1 MKNGLNWRQFGG
13 NFSLKIIISSSKGN
27 YGIKCACAT
36 QKLIAMALSLR
47 DIFRCM
53 MEDRLSPIYKD
64 SHIIFGIEDNLAVVE
79 YEEKVLSIRLFF
91 SIDAEACNLFLEAS
105 NSMMLTTDIVKAV
118 VLDDRTN
125 IMFSCEM
132 MCDTVKEF
140 KKFFPRAVEYIK
152 EAVIEH
158 KREMKR
164 LIISPDILSGNIAGA
179 DEAAPHNTK
188 RKPLS

>member
-1 MKNGLNWRQFGG
+1 
-13 NFSLKIIISSSKGN
+13 
-27 YGIKCACAT
+27 
-36 QKLIAMALSLR
+36 
-47 DIFRCM
+47 M
-53 MEDRLSPIYKD
+53 MEDRLSPIYED

-79 YEEKVLSIRLFF
+79 YEEKILSVRLFF
-91 SIDAEACNLFLEAS
+91 SIDAEARNLFLEAS

-179 DEAAPHNTK
+179 DEAAPHNK

>member
-1 MKNGLNWRQFGG
+1 MY
-13 NFSLKIIISSSKGN
+13 FSLEN
-27 YGIKCACAT
+27 RCGIKCVSARS
-36 QKLIAMALSLR
+36 KRIAMALTLR

-53 MEDRLSPIYKD
+53 MEDRRSPIYED
-64 SHIIFGIEDNLAVVE
+64 SHILFGIDDNLAVVE
-79 YEEKVLSIRLFF
+79 YEEKILAVRLFF
-91 SIDAEACNLFLEAS
+91 SIDTEACRLFIEAS

-152 EAVIEH
+152 EAVVEH

-164 LIISPDILSGNIAGA
+164 LITSQDILSRNIAGA
-179 DEAAPHNTK
+179 DEAAPSNNK

>member
-1 MKNGLNWRQFGG
+1 
-13 NFSLKIIISSSKGN
+13 
-27 YGIKCACAT
+27 
-36 QKLIAMALSLR
+36 MALTLR

-53 MEDRLSPIYKD
+53 MEDRRSPIYED
-64 SHIIFGIEDNLAVVE
+64 SHILFGIDDNLAVVE
-79 YEEKVLSIRLFF
+79 YEEKILAVRLFF
-91 SIDAEACNLFLEAS
+91 SIDTEACRLFIEAS

-152 EAVIEH
+152 EAVVEH

-164 LIISPDILSGNIAGA
+164 LITSPDILSGNIAGT
-179 DEAAPHNTK
+179 DEAAPSNNK

>member
-1 MKNGLNWRQFGG
+1 
-13 NFSLKIIISSSKGN
+13 
-27 YGIKCACAT
+27 
-36 QKLIAMALSLR
+36 MALALR

-53 MEDRLSPIYKD
+53 MEDRLSPIYED

-79 YEEKVLSIRLFF
+79 YEEKILSVRLFF

-125 IMFSCEM
+125 IMFSCEL
-132 MCDTVKEF
+132 MCDTVREF

-164 LIISPDILSGNIAGA
+164 LIISSDISSGNIAGA
-179 DEAAPHNTK
+179 DESAPHNTK

>member
-1 MKNGLNWRQFGG
+1 
-13 NFSLKIIISSSKGN
+13 
-27 YGIKCACAT
+27 
-36 QKLIAMALSLR
+36 
-47 DIFRCM
+47 
-53 MEDRLSPIYKD
+53 
-64 SHIIFGIEDNLAVVE
+64 
-79 YEEKVLSIRLFF
+79 
-91 SIDAEACNLFLEAS
+91 
-105 NSMMLTTDIVKAV
+105 
-118 VLDDRTN
+118 
-125 IMFSCEM
+125 M

-179 DEAAPHNTK
+179 DEAAPHNK

>member
-1 MKNGLNWRQFGG
+1 
-13 NFSLKIIISSSKGN
+13 
-27 YGIKCACAT
+27 
-36 QKLIAMALSLR
+36 MALTLR

-53 MEDRLSPIYKD
+53 MEDGRGPIYED
-64 SHIIFGIEDNLAVVE
+64 SHILFDIDDNLAVVE
-79 YEEKVLSIRLFF
+79 YEGKILSVRLFF
-91 SIDAEACNLFLEAS
+91 SIDTEACRLFIEAS

-118 VLDDRTN
+118 ILDDRTN

-140 KKFFPRAVEYIK
+140 KKFFPRAVDYIK

-164 LIISPDILSGNIAGA
+164 LIISSDISSGNIAGA
-179 DEAAPHNTK
+179 DESAPHNTK